1 MEALMTFRLLTL
13 GTALSLMLLTSQS
26 SYAFELSGAWATNAS
41 ACKKV
46 FGISSSGAPFL
57 KGDSDL
63 FGGGFIIRGN
73 EIVGKIAKCSIL
85 KMNQNK
91 NVVHLMAACSTDVA
105 LANVQFAFKINSDN
119 NITRIYPGM
128 EDLNVNYVRCTSK

>member
-1 MEALMTFRLLTL
+1 MEALMNFRLLTL
-13 GTALSLMLLTSQS
+13 GIALSLMLLTSQS

-85 KMNQNK
+85 KKRQDK
-91 NVVHLMAACSTDVA
+91 DVVYLMAACSTDVA
-105 LANVQFAFKINSDN
+105 LANVQFAFKINGDN
-119 NITRIYPGM
+119 KITRVYPGM
-128 EDLNVNYVRCTSK
+128 DDLNIDYVRCASK